1 MKPVDSQDSVLSIPR
16 WSAYSGGATASSSVR
31 EFPGSQILS
40 TARMNFDIL
49 PGDWWLV
56 RQRELRTPIVR
67 SSRRDSQSEDHSPRP
82 LTMAELSEK
91 AAKFCF
97 RLHELYLQG
106 VPKALRDLQP
116 GGRPVQADAVRNNE
130 ISRRLDLGGKRIE
143 QLKQGRDIQRFTV
156 DHLYKIAALQG
167 VSEPAPCVLEWGAV
181 LTWLV
186 LHVDSL
192 SGQPEGKFGVPGGSV
207 PLECVVYAA
216 CALSLIKPL
225 RPTGTASESTGL
237 SAEQDAAKWQIRAL
251 DVCTH
256 YLARPRRLL
265 SGLDERRLA
274 ELLHADTV
282 RFFRIAEECSE
293 RLRSLP
299 SLKEVVE

>member
-1 MKPVDSQDSVLSIPR
+1 M
-16 WSAYSGGATASSSVR
+16 R
-31 EFPGSQILS
+31 ELPGSQILS
-40 TARMNFDIL
+40 TAEMNFDIL

-56 RQRELRTPIVR
+56 RQRELKTPVVR
-67 SSRRDSQSEDHSPRP
+67 PSRRDSQSEYRSLRP
-82 LTMAELSEK
+82 LTMGELSEK
-91 AAKFCF
+91 AAKVCF

-116 GGRPVQADAVRNNE
+116 GGRPVQADAVRYNDRSKE
-130 ISRRLDLGGKRIE
+130 ISQRLDLGGKRTE

-225 RPTGTASESTGL
+225 GPSGGASESTGL
-237 SAEQDAAKWQIRAL
+237 SAEQDTAKWQIRAL
-251 DVCTH
+251 EVCTH

-274 ELLHADTV
+274 ELLQADRV
-282 RFFRIAEECSE
+282 RFFRIAQECSE

-299 SLKEVVE
+299 SLKGVVE